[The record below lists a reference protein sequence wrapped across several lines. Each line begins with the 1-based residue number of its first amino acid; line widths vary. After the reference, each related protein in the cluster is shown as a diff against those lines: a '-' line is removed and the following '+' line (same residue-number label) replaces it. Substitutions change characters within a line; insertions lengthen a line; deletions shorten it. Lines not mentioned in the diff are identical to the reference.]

1 MKSQR
6 RIRFIRHGQSEF
18 NAAFELIRP
27 KDPMIFDARLTEK
40 GRGQASALAG
50 QGLWHDVQLVV
61 TSPLTRA
68 IETAL
73 LAFAGTPVPI
83 RVEALHRERVEHSGD
98 LGRPRAAL
106 AGEFGHLE
114 FGTFPEFW
122 WHHAEGRPNE
132 IAIESEET
140 LGARVADFRAWL
152 AGRPERNIAVV
163 GHGTF
168 LNRLTGHSFANCE
181 VLERDDF

>member
-40 GRGQASALAG
+40 GRGQANALAA
-50 QGLWHDVQLVV
+50 QGAWSDVQLVV

-73 LAFAGTPVPI
+73 LAFTGVDVPI

-98 LGRPRAAL
+98 LGRPRPVL
-106 AGEFGHLE
+106 EREFGHLE
-114 FGTFPEFW
+114 FGPFPEFW
-122 WHHAEGRPNE
+122 WHHEEGRPHE
-132 IAIESEET
+132 IAIESEDA
-140 LGARVADFRAWL
+140 LRARVADFRAWL

-181 VLERDDF
+181 VLDRDDF